1 MASLGKREFA
11 KKDMNFFSE
20 FAASSQQMARIM
32 GYMIIAGIVVVGLL
46 VAFCIFQIIRLGV
59 IKTEVKYYDNLF
71 QTEEYQTMQIEA
83 DELSKKAEHINEYA
97 YVMANIIKTVDKET
111 GVQFEIYNEIKS
123 HIPSTVILTDIE
135 IDKGVVTIKGE
146 ADNYYAAT
154 EIANMLQEN
163 KYFVNSNGAV
173 SRYDVTKDATAEEM
187 AFSYINAKYE
197 FEIIGN
203 LTAKYAVSVA
213 CVSTDN
219 KVIKVDN
226 NEMVDAGS
234 VFKKEGISTV
244 TVAGDTY
251 TLTAVLINGVAIS
264 EDAFSDVLGAD
275 SFSVTVNADTSIELQ
290 YQIQASE
297 QSAEEEA

>member
-46 VAFCIFQIIRLGV
+46 VALCVFQIIRLGI

-71 QTEEYQTMQIEA
+71 QTEEYQTMQLEA

-97 YVMANIIKTVDKET
+97 YVMSNIVKTVDKET

-123 HIPSTVILTDIE
+123 HVPSTSIITDIE

-154 EIANMLQEN
+154 EIANMLQAN
-163 KYFVNSNGAV
+163 NYFTNVNGAV
-173 SRYDVTKDATAEEM
+173 ERYDVTKDATAEQM
-187 AFSYINAKYE
+187 VYSYINAKYE

-203 LTAKYAVSVA
+203 LSEKYAVSVA
-213 CVSTDN
+213 CVTTEN
-219 KVIKVDN
+219 KIIKVDN

-234 VFKKEGISTV
+234 VFKKEGIATV

-251 TLTAVLINGVAIS
+251 NLTAVLVNGIAVS
-264 EDAFSDVLGAD
+264 DDVFSDVLSAD
-275 SFSVTVNADTSIELQ
+275 AFSVTVNADTTIELQ
-290 YQIQASE
+290 YQIQVTE
-297 QSAEEEA
+297 QVEEEA